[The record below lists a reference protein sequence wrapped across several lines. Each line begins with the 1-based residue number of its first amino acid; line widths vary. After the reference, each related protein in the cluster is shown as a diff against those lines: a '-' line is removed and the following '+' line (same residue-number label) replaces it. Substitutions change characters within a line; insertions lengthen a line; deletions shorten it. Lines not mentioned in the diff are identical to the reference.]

1 MKTIADVN
9 LVKNFISEKDFS
21 DIEPGVIHSWNL
33 LTGKS
38 GAGAEFT
45 GWVHWPSQLLASGSI
60 IEKIEATCQ
69 RISAYRP
76 DTIVVIGIGGSYLG
90 ARAVYDALTPPF
102 TVTEKPEMIF
112 AGHQIDADYHARLLQ
127 YLKTKNPVVVVISK
141 SGTTTEPAIAFRL
154 IRTLMEE
161 KYGSEAAGRI
171 IAITDEK
178 KGALLSLAVSEG
190 YESYVVP
197 DDIGGRYSVLTP
209 VGLLPLALCGFS
221 IRELL
226 SGASDC
232 EKEMT
237 SNKTIH
243 ANQAMLYAAMR
254 QLMYRGGKQ
263 TELLSTFCP
272 RLATLSEW
280 WKQLFGESE
289 GKDHKGVFPAS
300 MVFSTD
306 LHSLG
311 QFVQEGPR
319 MFFETFLSVGKM
331 EKDIAIPV
339 LNSNSDELLYL
350 EGKPMSHVNKKAEEA
365 TRFAHEQGGVP
376 VIGFEMPELS
386 EYTLGELMYFFE
398 FSCALSAYTLGVNP
412 FNQPGV
418 EAYKTKMFELLGKN
432 K

>member
-1 MKTIADVN
+1 MKTKADVN

-21 DIEPGVIHSWNL
+21 DIEPNLIHSWKM
-33 LTGKS
+33 LTEKT
-38 GAGAEFT
+38 GAGSEFT
-45 GWVHWPSQLLASGSI
+45 GWVNWPSTLIDSGDI
-60 IEKIEATCQ
+60 IEKIEKTCA
-69 RISAYRP
+69 RINAYSP

-102 TVTEKPEMIF
+102 GHTNKPEMVF
-112 AGHQIDADYHARLLQ
+112 AGHQLDADYHTRLLQ
-127 YLKTKNPVVVVISK
+127 HLKEKNPVVVVISK

-178 KGALLSLAVSEG
+178 RGALRTLANSQG
-190 YESYVVP
+190 YETYIIP
-197 DDIGGRYSVLTP
+197 DNIGGRFSVLTP

-221 IRELL
+221 IREILN
-226 SGASDC
+226 GAAEC
-232 EKEMT
+232 EKELT
-237 SNKTIH
+237 TNSNIES
-243 ANQAMLYAAMR
+243 NQAMLYAAIR
-254 QLMYRGGKQ
+254 QILHRQGKQ
-263 TELLSTFCP
+263 VELLSTFYP

-289 GKDHKGVFPAS
+289 GKNHKGIFPAS
-300 MVFSTD
+300 LVFSTD

-311 QFVQEGPR
+311 QFVQDGLR
-319 MFFETFLSVGKM
+319 IFFETFISVDKM
-331 EKDIAIPV
+331 SEDIQIPV

-350 EGKPMSHVNKKAEEA
+350 EGKPMSHVNQKAEEA
-365 TRFAHEQGGVP
+365 TRFAHCNGSVP
-376 VIGFEMPELS
+376 VFGLSLPEIS

-398 FSCALSAYTLGVNP
+398 FSCALSAYSLGVNP
-412 FNQPGV
+412 FDQPGV
-418 EAYKTKMFELLGKN
+418 EAYKKKMFELLGK